1 MTSGTVDTASWT
13 VKNVSAC
20 GVMGTNGDQWGSTG
34 DGHFSDQTSAIKGQ
48 TTFTLN
54 CTGLDGGSVT
64 ASAMV
69 NLIPAFHEP

>member
-20 GVMGTNGDQWGSTG
+20 GVTGTNDDHWTSTG

-54 CTGLDGGSVT
+54 CTGLDGDQVT
-64 ASAMV
+64 ANAIV
-69 NLIPAFHEP
+69 NLIPEFHEQ